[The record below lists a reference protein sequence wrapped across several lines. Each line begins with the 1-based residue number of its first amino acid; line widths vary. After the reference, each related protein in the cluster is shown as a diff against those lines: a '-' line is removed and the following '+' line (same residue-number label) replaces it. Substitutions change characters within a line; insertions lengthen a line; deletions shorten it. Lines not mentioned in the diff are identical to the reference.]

1 MTLIEIFDRIE
12 DLLETIKKN
21 PEDQDCIFNC
31 EMEIAELE
39 ELREDLEKG
48 L

>member
-1 MTLIEIFDRIE
+1 MTLTQIYDRIE

-31 EMEIAELE
+31 EMELSELE
-39 ELREDLEKG
+39 QLRVDLEEG